1 MPGPI
6 VFISHSRVRGGR
18 LEALRTFLAAGAP
31 QLRADKPR
39 TLAFLPYLSD
49 DDTEL
54 AIVHLF
60 ADAESFA
67 IHLEGVAERSA
78 AAADFFETIGFEIYG
93 DPGADVLGAMR
104 QAAAAS
110 GVPLRHAPELLTG
123 YLRPLS
129 G

>member
-6 VFISHSRVRGGR
+6 VFISHSRVREGR
-18 LEALRTFLAAGAP
+18 LDDLREFTATGAP
-31 QLRADKPR
+31 RLKADKPR

-49 DDTEL
+49 DGTEL
-54 AIVHLF
+54 AIIHLF

-67 IHLEGVAERSA
+67 VHLEGVPERSA
-78 AAADFFETIGFEIYG
+78 VAAALIETIGFEIYG
-93 DPGADVLGAMR
+93 DPGPEVLGAMR
-104 QAAAAS
+104 RSASAS
-110 GVPLRHAPELLTG
+110 GVPLRQEPELLTG